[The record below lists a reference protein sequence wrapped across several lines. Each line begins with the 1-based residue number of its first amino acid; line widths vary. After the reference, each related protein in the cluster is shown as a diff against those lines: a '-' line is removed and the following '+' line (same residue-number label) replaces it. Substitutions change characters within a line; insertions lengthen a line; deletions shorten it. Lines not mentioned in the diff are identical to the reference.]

1 MAYINPNVY
10 YQEDL
15 EGETIRRKF
24 LGFLNDFSIEDPQD
38 PSLKLFVYRI
48 EAENM
53 MRNKRYTLYI
63 NLNHLMEYSESY
75 DLLEIITMDFYR

>member
-10 YQEDL
+10 YQEDI

-24 LGFLNDFSIEDPQD
+24 LGFLNDFCIEDPQD

-63 NLNHLMEYSESY
+63 NLTHLMEYSESY
-75 DLLEIITMDFYR
+75 DLLEIITMDLYR